1 MIYITY
7 TVKAGDTLYGISNQF
22 GVSVTELARLNN
34 VTAES
39 LKVGQ
44 ILKIPT
50 TSGTNPNTMFMYTV
64 KQGDTLYK
72 IATKY
77 NTTVNEIKD
86 LNNLTSNNLSIGTIL
101 RIPEMYTPEDQMVLP
116 NYTSYT
122 VKKGDTIYTIARN
135 NNISVDTLIKDNS
148 LASNT
153 LSVGQV
159 LKIRTTDNMGE
170 EVLECFGPDYT
181 PPIDTSTT
189 TYIVKKGDNLYD
201 IAKKYNTSVSVIKS
215 LNNLTSDSLSIGQS
229 LKIPSNTTNN
239 SNNNSQTYIVKK
251 GDSLYKIASK
261 YNTSVSEL
269 KSLNNLTSNN
279 LSIGKVLKIPSKS
292 NSSTTTYTVKSGDNL
307 YSIANK
313 FNTTV
318 NSIKTKNNLT
328 SNLLNIGQILII

>member
-44 ILKIPT
+44 VLKIPT

-64 KQGDTLYK
+64 KLGDTLYK

-77 NTTVNEIKD
+77 NTTVAAIKD

-101 RIPEMYTPEDQMVLP
+101 RIPEMYTPEDQMSLP

-159 LKIRTTDNMGE
+159 LKIRTTDNMTE

-181 PPIDTSTT
+181 PQEDTSTT

-215 LNNLTSDSLSIGQS
+215 LNNLTSDSLSIGQN

-239 SNNNSQTYIVKK
+239 SNNNSQTYTVKK
-251 GDSLYKIASK
+251 GDSLYSIASK
-261 YNTSVSEL
+261 YNTTVSEL

-292 NSSTTTYTVKSGDNL
+292 SSSTTYTVKSGDNL

-328 SNLLNIGQILII
+328 SNLLSIGQVLII